1 MVGVTENWFYE
12 NKDLENYEVADFLE
26 ETIQNEFNLS
36 VDDGSLL
43 EVGTYLTEYFKIC
56 TSPSYG
62 EETVLNFLRSLPK
75 CDLSKCKIQDEDES
89 VEDNQMETE
98 DSLSGLNNLQISEK
112 KKEEPEIDQ
121 DGFVLVKARK
131 KK

>member
-26 ETIQNEFNLS
+26 EIIQNEFNLS

-89 VEDNQMETE
+89 VENNQMETE
-98 DSLSGLNNLQISEK
+98 DSLSGLKNLQISEK

-121 DGFVLVKARK
+121 DGFVLVNARK

>member
-26 ETIQNEFNLS
+26 EIIQNEFNLS
-36 VDDGSLL
+36 IDDGSLL

-56 TSPSYG
+56 TIPSYE
-62 EETVLNFLRSLPK
+62 EETVLNFLRWLPK
-75 CDLSKCKIQDEDES
+75 CDLSKCKVEDEDEMM
-89 VEDNQMETE
+89 EDNRMDTE
-98 DSLSGLNNLQISEK
+98 ESISQINNLQISERK
-112 KKEEPEIDQ
+112 TDEPEIDES
-121 DGFVLVKARK
+121 GFVLVKSRK

>member
-98 DSLSGLNNLQISEK
+98 DSLIGLNNLQISEK
-112 KKEEPEIDQ
+112 KTAEPPDE
-121 DGFVLVKARK
+121 DGFVMVKSRK